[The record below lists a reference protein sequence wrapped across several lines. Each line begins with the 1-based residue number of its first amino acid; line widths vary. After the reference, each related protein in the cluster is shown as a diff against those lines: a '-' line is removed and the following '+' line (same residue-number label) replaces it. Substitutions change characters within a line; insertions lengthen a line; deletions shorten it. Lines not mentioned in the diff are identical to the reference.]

1 MIAVEESAGSA
12 SDQLTRT
19 IGFPRVRPIEF
30 PDVTMTADDRIKLEP
45 SWKEALRAEF
55 DQPYMTQ
62 LREFLRQEYAAGK
75 QIYPPGPMIFN
86 ALNSTPLDKVKVV
99 ILGQDPY
106 HGPGQAHGLCFSV
119 QPGVPAPPSL
129 VNIYKELKRDLNID
143 IPDHGYLQSWAEQG
157 VLMLN
162 TTMTVERAN
171 ANAHAGKGWQFFT
184 DRIIEVVSEHQPHLV
199 FLLWGAHAQSK
210 QKLIDT
216 TKHLVL
222 TSVHPSPLSAYRGFI
237 GCGHFSRANKF
248 LEQSGETPIE
258 WRLPPV

>member
-1 MIAVEESAGSA
+1 M
-12 SDQLTRT
+12 
-19 IGFPRVRPIEF
+19 
-30 PDVTMTADDRIKLEP
+30 TMTADDRIKLEP

-55 DQPYMTQ
+55 DQPYMAAVAQ
-62 LREFLRQEYAAGK
+62 FPARGAGGRQGDLSAG
-75 QIYPPGPMIFN
+75 PLIFN

-143 IPDHGYLQSWAEQG
+143 IPNHGYLQSWADQG

-171 ANAHAGKGWQFFT
+171 ANAHKDKGWQFFT
-184 DRIIEVVSEHQPHLV
+184 DRIIEVVSEQQPHLV
-199 FLLWGAHAQSK
+199 FMLWGAHAQSK
-210 QKLIDT
+210 QKLIDA

-222 TSVHPSPLSAYRGFI
+222 TSVHPSPLSAYRGFL
-237 GCGHFSRANKF
+237 GCGHFSRTNKF
-248 LEQSGETPIE
+248 LSRMARRRSSGVCRRFAAEGFCVEASIST
-258 WRLPPV
+258 RDYGSNT